1 MQVRNVAMLLF
12 APAGKSR
19 VGGADDGMRFKEL
32 RQLSLAYLPMP
43 LLHLKLQKSIAL

>member
-1 MQVRNVAMLLF
+1 MLLF

-32 RQLSLAYLPMP
+32 RQLSLPRADAVASFKVTEDY
-43 LLHLKLQKSIAL
+43 SALNFD